1 MQSIHR
7 TVLKPLTL
15 LTNNQSFMPRKGPH
29 WMGSG
34 IVPIEGA
41 IVWLFAHSMEGAM
54 IILSAWVNDAISSS
68 EVLPVY
74 EV

>member
-1 MQSIHR
+1 
-7 TVLKPLTL
+7 
-15 LTNNQSFMPRKGPH
+15 
-29 WMGSG
+29 MGSG

-54 IILSAWVNDAISSS
+54 ITLSAWVNDAISSS

-74 EV
+74 EVKSTTGSYLGVSIRKV